1 VRSMRRTVRRT
12 AHRTSTMDI
21 HTQLGEAAR
30 LGASD
35 LHLSTGLP
43 PLIRLHGEIGALP
56 GWTGGPLT
64 AEATTALVLSLLDER
79 QRAEFE
85 GRAEY
90 DFSVGVP
97 GAGRFRGNAYRHQRG
112 PGVAL
117 RVIPAE
123 IRTLE
128 TLGAPPALAA
138 MMGGRRGLVLVTG
151 PTGSGKSTT
160 AAALI
165 DLVNRTRAG
174 HIVSVE
180 DPVEFVHTPQRCLVT
195 QREVGPDTGSFPDA
209 LRAALRED
217 PDVIFVGEMRDL
229 ETISLAVTAAETGH
243 LVVATLHTAG
253 AARSVERIVNVYPAA
268 EQQFVRTLVAG
279 CLLGVVSQALLK
291 RRDVPGR
298 IAAFEVLVSTSA
310 ARNLIRQGKGHQLPS
325 VIQTGLGEGMT
336 TFRRSVLPL
345 VADGRV
351 DAAEAN
357 EMLAQFEDDD
367 GGAVTAP
374 TSGAAEAKR
383 HVREANEAVAS
394 AISAA
399 AADGASSDA
408 SPETAEIP
416 PRR

>member
-1 VRSMRRTVRRT
+1 
-12 AHRTSTMDI
+12 MDV
-21 HTQLGEAAR
+21 HSLLSESAR

-43 PLIRLHGEIGALP
+43 PLIRVHGEVGPLP
-56 GWTGGPLT
+56 GWAGGPLS
-64 AEATTALVLSLLDER
+64 AEATSALLFALLDER
-79 QRAEFE
+79 QRSEAG

-117 RVIPAE
+117 RVIPSE
-123 IRTLE
+123 IRSLE
-128 TLGAPPALAA
+128 ALGAPPALAG
-138 MMGGRRGLVLVTG
+138 MMTGRRGLVLVTG

-160 AAALI
+160 AAALV

-180 DPVEFVHTPQRCLVT
+180 DPVEFIHTPQRCLVT
-195 QREVGPDTGSFPDA
+195 QREVGPDTGTFPDA

-217 PDVIFVGEMRDL
+217 PDVIFIGEMRDL

-253 AARSVERIVNVYPAA
+253 AARSVERVVNVFPAA

-279 CLLGVVSQALLK
+279 CLVGVVSQALLR
-291 RRDVPGR
+291 RRDAPGR
-298 IAAFEVLVSTSA
+298 IAAFEVLVATNA
-310 ARNLIRQGKGHQLPS
+310 VRNLIRQGKAHQIPS
-325 VIQTGLGEGMT
+325 LIQTGLGEGMT

-367 GGAVTAP
+367 GGTVAAP

-399 AADGASSDA
+399 SADRLADAADAAGAAGVADA
-408 SPETAEIP
+408 PVGG
-416 PRR
+416 